1 MTMRRDVHEELR
13 ARLQEAAGAHEPDRE
28 RMLARI
34 ERGMA
39 GPARPDH
46 RARRPPVFGWLRVAG
61 ATAAVAGVLAVGGY
75 AVASAVKGDEAPS
88 QRHVAVSPV
97 PAPTPSPEATSRAP
111 VPPVEPSTDAPDRP
125 RDTGTP
131 PAGPPTPSGTV
142 RPPAG
147 VEDGPLWS
155 DGSVDPHSNEFWAQ
169 SNVTLKTTERLT
181 ALTVEL
187 RIAQTGGV
195 TSTGAWRSLPE
206 ADFGLTV
213 RERDGFLVYTWTL
226 KEGRTVPPGEWVFAG
241 QYDHARGGRDA
252 GGDRYTA
259 TAAAGSQRLS
269 VDGDFARQGD
279 KDTTDGGG
287 PSDDGD
293 S

>member
-46 RARRPPVFGWLRVAG
+46 RARRPPVFGWVRVAS

-75 AVASAVKGDEAPS
+75 AVASAVKGDEAPP
-88 QRHVAVSPV
+88 QRHVAVSPT
-97 PAPTPSPEATSRAP
+97 PAATPSPDATSRTPAP
-111 VPPVEPSTDAPDRP
+111 PAEPSPDAPERSRGTATAP
-125 RDTGTP
+125 AGTP
-131 PAGPPTPSGTV
+131 EPSGTP

-206 ADFGLTV
+206 DDFALAV
-213 RERDGFLVYTWTL
+213 EERDGFLVYVWTL

-241 QYDHARGGRDA
+241 QYDHDRGGRDA
-252 GGDRYTA
+252 GDDRYTA
-259 TAAAGSQRLS
+259 TATAGSERLG
-269 VDGDFARQGD
+269 VAGDFAPRGD
-279 KDTTDGGG
+279 EDAA
-287 PSDDGD
+287 DDGD
-293 S
+293 PAEDEDA